1 MKYINLNRLNR
12 REKYYVTAAAA
23 VIAVFLV
30 FQLVIFPISDKRERL
45 ERALTQKTE
54 ALADMRALQ
63 SEYFELEETALQTK
77 SELARRDKNF
87 DLYAFLN
94 TLAGQVG
101 ITDKVDSIKPDSS
114 IVNGVEIATVR
125 VEIDKITMEQFAK
138 YLYQIEYSG
147 NSLRIDSLKITKTT
161 KPEGYID
168 VSLRVET
175 VES

>member
-12 REKYYVTAAAA
+12 REKYYVTAAAV

-30 FQLVIFPISDKRERL
+30 FQLVIFPISNKRESL
-45 ERALTQKTE
+45 ERALVQKTE
-54 ALADMRALQ
+54 ALQEMRALQ
-63 SEYFELEETALQTK
+63 SEYFELEETDLQTK
-77 SELARRDKNF
+77 SELAQRDKNF
-87 DLYAFLN
+87 DLYSFLN
-94 TLAGQVG
+94 TLADKVG
-101 ITDKVDSIKPDSS
+101 IKIKSIKPSS
-114 IVNGVEIATVR
+114 SVVNEVKIATVQ
-125 VEIDKITMEQFAK
+125 VEIDNITTEQFTN

-147 NSLRIDSLKITKTT
+147 NSLRVKPMKITKTS